1 MIRSSSYGY
10 ARYGFRGSQSWA
22 NARFG
27 DQAADNVTAAQTVLS
42 ELRRA
47 YTIGLTKINF
57 NPDAI
62 AQIVTG
68 VPIASLVGSNASVDA
83 AGANFRKDAT
93 YIDQLAGDLLSYAKA
108 GQRPDGST
116 YAWTSWSGFAK
127 DVANDMAAQVGVA
140 WDSSFVLS
148 TLASIKDTAI
158 ATAQT
163 VGNAAKKAEEVATS
177 PFTWLGVG
185 AVAIVAGIVIL
196 RMK

>member
-10 ARYGFRGSQSWA
+10 ARYGFRGAQSWA

-27 DQAADNVTAAQTVLS
+27 DQEADNETAAQTVLS

-47 YTIGLTKINF
+47 YTIGLAKINF
-57 NPDAI
+57 NPDQI
-62 AQIVTG
+62 AQILTG
-68 VPIASLVGSNASVDA
+68 VPIAALVGSNASVDA
-83 AGANFRKDAT
+83 AGSNFRKDAT

-158 ATAQT
+158 ATVQT
-163 VGNAAKKAEEVATS
+163 VEAGVKKVADVATS

-185 AVAIVAGIVIL
+185 AVAIVAGVIL
-196 RMK
+196 LKVK